1 MSKNIIGNSQ
11 KLANPK
17 MVSESVEIKN
27 ISVDVDSY
35 LNRKTTSTT
44 LSKYLKAAGGFNRGL
59 WQPPLVAEMPTGE
72 RFLFDGDHRRA
83 LWRLAYPNKKTM
95 PAQILKVS
103 DEGEISRL
111 FVNINKTGRT
121 ALKPEEVFVHE
132 YYAGAE
138 DAKITAS
145 HLIDCNLNVG
155 LGTKEAGS
163 IIGAVKGPRV
173 KIKGF
178 RNLLNSSGLEAAREA
193 STIIQSLWSKDK
205 EISIELLRGLA
216 KVLSRTQFSVAH
228 RKAFIV
234 WLQQSKEYYST
245 QKALSTQ
252 FKQKGGLIGNRDE
265 QCVALGIL
273 LHFKAWAQSP
283 AREQANK
290 IPKTSF
296 NRSFGAAI
304 KSLKAEIS

>member
-1 MSKNIIGNSQ
+1 MKNIIGNYK
-11 KLANPK
+11 KLANPR
-17 MVSESVEIKN
+17 MVSEAVVVKN

-72 RFLFDGDHRRA
+72 MYLFDGDHRRA

-103 DEGEISRL
+103 GKSEISRL

-132 YYAGAE
+132 YYAGNE
-138 DAKITAS
+138 DAKVIAN
-145 HLIDCNLNVG
+145 HLMNCNLNVG

-178 RNLLNSSGLEAAREA
+178 RNLLNSSGLDAAREA
-193 STIIQSLWSKDK
+193 STIIQSLWKKDS
-205 EISIELLRGLA
+205 EIGIELLRGLA
-216 KVLSRTQFSVAH
+216 KVLSNTQFSIAH
-228 RKAFIV
+228 RRSFIE
-234 WLQQSKEYYST
+234 WLQQSKEVFAT

-252 FKQKGGLIGNRDE
+252 FKQRGGQIGNRDE

-273 LHFKAWAQSP
+273 LHFKDWAGY
-283 AREQANK
+283 ADRDERNK
-290 IPKTSF
+290 IPKNSF
-296 NRSFGAAI
+296 NKSYGAVIKNLRS
-304 KSLKAEIS
+304 EIG